1 MKKEAYKE
9 DAPMKRST
17 SALKTIA
24 AHLIKWREDL
34 GLTAEDIAQR
44 GDIDMDYIERV
55 EKGRGKAPEFLVYA
69 GVPMKETP
77 LKEEAWKRWE
87 EMGSAIFAGMC
98 KKRKSE

>member
-1 MKKEAYKE
+1 MKKEAYNE

-44 GDIDMDYIERV
+44 GDILPIALKRYHCSVVSGTNVALRAV
-55 EKGRGKAPEFLVYA
+55 PLVA
-69 GVPMKETP
+69 
-77 LKEEAWKRWE
+77 L
-87 EMGSAIFAGMC
+87 
-98 KKRKSE
+98 